1 MDVLVFNGHSDKQ
14 VVVKASEKIKL
25 IRVYIERNSK
35 DLDHQFDIPED
46 DDVIDVVEDILE
58 QEAFD
63 AATTN
68 DIVLMPKTY
77 HSEECIVKLNRA
89 LNYQSFALMERTK
102 ASSMQIG
109 MRKMIIIPKVLY
121 FLDPSPDSQEVK
133 IKIKMYNASKQT
145 LRITKK
151 TKIAQVRLQK
161 SEDVFSEKEHRLEPD
176 QRRKYGEVRDLEGR
190 MIREGQ
196 PVLYTHTYDGVTR
209 PSVVNIINRNGRL
222 CVPLGSEQS
231 GEYLLFWREDSNAY
245 LFSGQRKNFM
255 VRFLRNHE

>member
-1 MDVLVFNGHSDKQ
+1 MDVLVENSFDKQ

-25 IRVYIERNSK
+25 IRVYVERHAK

-46 DDVIDVVEDILE
+46 DDILDAVEDILDK
-58 QEAFD
+58 EAFD
-63 AATTN
+63 ATSTN
-68 DIVLMPKTY
+68 DISMMPKTY
-77 HSEECIVKLNRA
+77 HTEECVVKLNKT
-89 LNYQSFALMERTK
+89 LDYQSLALMERTNH
-102 ASSMQIG
+102 SSMQIG

-121 FLDPSPDSQEVK
+121 LLGPSTDSQEVR
-133 IKIKMYNASKQT
+133 IKIRMYNASKQK
-145 LRITKK
+145 LKFTKK
-151 TKIAQVRLQK
+151 TKIAKVRLQK
-161 SEDVFSEKEHRLEPD
+161 SEDVFSEKEYRLEPD

-190 MIREGQ
+190 EIREGQ
-196 PVLYTHTYDGVTR
+196 PILYTHTYDGVPS

-231 GEYLLFWREDSNAY
+231 GEYLLFRRQDSNFN